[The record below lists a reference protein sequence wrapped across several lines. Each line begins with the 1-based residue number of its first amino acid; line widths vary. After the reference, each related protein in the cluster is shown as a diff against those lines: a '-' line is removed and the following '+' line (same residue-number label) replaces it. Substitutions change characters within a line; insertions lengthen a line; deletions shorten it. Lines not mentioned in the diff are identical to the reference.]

1 MKCFRKHIKSLQI
14 LGTCFVELFHNQFN
28 TEGKKRVQSD
38 IILHGLAFISLD
50 FGVSAQLAL
59 SVVNKFS
66 MDYELYYI
74 LPSISREKKREF
86 MR

>member
-1 MKCFRKHIKSLQI
+1 M
-14 LGTCFVELFHNQFN
+14 
-28 TEGKKRVQSD
+28 
-38 IILHGLAFISLD
+38 ILHGLAFISLD

-74 LPSISREKKREF
+74 LSSISREKKREF